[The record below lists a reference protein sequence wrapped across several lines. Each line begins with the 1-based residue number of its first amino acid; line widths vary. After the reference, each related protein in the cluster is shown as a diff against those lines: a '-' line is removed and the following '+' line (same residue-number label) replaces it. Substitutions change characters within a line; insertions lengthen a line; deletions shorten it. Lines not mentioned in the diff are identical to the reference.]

1 MIFGFL
7 NYYYTYDSAGNL
19 SCILCRI
26 PIKSNVWKV
35 HVNSKQHK
43 QCVELA
49 KQQKIENETIP
60 KPKAANTEKVQQKVT
75 KPQEKVL
82 QQEPINLINTQSEN
96 TNATQLTTNVLPEK
110 FFDQDKTAK
119 ATGQDGDPDAEWI
132 KFQREIREAATV
144 SNIIVAEEQDN
155 LNIKRQLKEIDEQME
170 NWKKFV
176 EINNKKDSLLS
187 KKRRVKKQIEEDV
200 ESSSGE
206 ESSVD
211 DLMDWRSKSVN
222 KNK

>member
-1 MIFGFL
+1 M
-7 NYYYTYDSAGNL
+7 
-19 SCILCRI
+19 
-26 PIKSNVWKV
+26 
-35 HVNSKQHK
+35 NSKQHK

-49 KQQKIENETIP
+49 KQQKIENETAP
-60 KPKAANTEKVQQKVT
+60 KPKAANIEKVQQKVT
-75 KPQEKVL
+75 KPQEKVP
-82 QQEPINLINTQSEN
+82 QQESINPISTQSEN
-96 TNATQLTTNVLPEK
+96 TNGAQLNTTNVLPEK
-110 FFDQDKTAK
+110 FFDQDKTTK

-187 KKRRVKKQIEEDV
+187 KKRRVRKQIEEDV

-211 DLMDWRSKSVN
+211 DLMDWRAKSVN

>member
-1 MIFGFL
+1 M
-7 NYYYTYDSAGNL
+7 
-19 SCILCRI
+19 
-26 PIKSNVWKV
+26 
-35 HVNSKQHK
+35 NSKQHK

-49 KQQKIENETIP
+49 KQQKIENETTP
-60 KPKAANTEKVQQKVT
+60 KPKAPNSDKVQQKVT
-75 KPQEKVL
+75 KPQEKVP
-82 QQEPINLINTQSEN
+82 QQEPINLISTQSEN
-96 TNATQLTTNVLPEK
+96 TNAAQLNTTNVLPEK
-110 FFDQDKTAK
+110 FFDQDKTTK

-187 KKRRVKKQIEEDV
+187 KKRRVRKIEEDV

-206 ESSVD
+206 ETSVD
-211 DLMDWRSKSVN
+211 DLMDWRAKCVN